1 MKNVSSEKQLKWNK
15 KDVAN
20 VILVYVLNVIILAII
35 YAGMVFFNNSAK
47 GMTFTEYFSNPV
59 NFLNFV
65 MLVAIVS
72 AVMGIYFFF
81 EDKNFLKNPLNSEM
95 LFLVLEIS
103 IIICI
108 IVGKYIDVYLRPLP
122 LVSLLILFLA
132 GGNKAVFMNIVFCT
146 LMFVFDGFSGQVDNL
161 EDYSSFYFFVAGLSS
176 GVLAAYFLDRVYSRL
191 KLLAMSLLLSLPSV
205 ICIALPVLY
214 NASLEFNWR
223 HAIFGALSGPFSV
236 SVFIICLPFL
246 EFFFKKIS
254 YFRLSELTEHKAKLV
269 KKLINNAPGTFNHS
283 IVVSQIAEACAT
295 AINEDALLARTCAYY
310 HDIGKLRR
318 PEFFTENQSDGV
330 NPHDDLTPELSANI
344 IKSHTVDGY
353 SLCLKNHLPKEIAD
367 VCIEHHGTM
376 PILYF
381 YNKAKQFTDGEVPL
395 QQYCYAGPKP
405 QSKIAA
411 ILMIADGCEAVS
423 RTLKD
428 RSRESVLK
436 AVKGIINQRM
446 QLGQFDECEITLKE
460 LNIIINTVVNNLTGV
475 YHERIKYPKVSLEG
489 LDVDGE
495 KVEEKAEDKKEE
507 GHDQA
512 KKELAE
518 QLAMAKQQSSPKKRT
533 SQSTKAKSKENK

>member
-1 MKNVSSEKQLKWNK
+1 MKNVSSEKQLKWTK
-15 KDVAN
+15 KDALN

-35 YAGMVFFNNSAK
+35 YAGMVFFNDSAK
-47 GMTFTEYFSNPV
+47 GITFTEYFSNPV

-81 EDKNFLKNPLNSEM
+81 EDKNFLKSPLNSEM

-103 IIICI
+103 IVICI
-108 IVGKYIDVYLRPLP
+108 VVSKYLDVYLRPLP

-132 GGNKAVFMNIVFCT
+132 GGKKAVFMNIVFCT

-161 EDYSSFYFFVAGLSS
+161 EEYSSFYFFVAGLSS
-176 GVLAAYFLDRVYSRL
+176 GVLATYFLDRVYSRL

-236 SVFIICLPFL
+236 AVFIFCLPFL
-246 EFFFKKIS
+246 EFIFKKIS

-295 AINEDALLARTCAYY
+295 AIDEDALLARTCAYY

-318 PEFFTENQSDGV
+318 PEFFTENQSDGI

-353 SLCLKNHLPKEIAD
+353 SLVMKNRLPKEIAD

-405 QSKIAA
+405 QTKIAA
-411 ILMIADGCEAVS
+411 IIMIADGCEAVA

-495 KVEEKAEDKKEE
+495 KAEEKPSEVNKTEE
-507 GHDQA
+507 KQE
-512 KKELAE
+512 KVEKVELPV
-518 QLAMAKQQSSPKKRT
+518 KQQNSPKKTTRT
-533 SQSTKAKSKENK
+533 SKAKSKE